1 VVLRALGWV
10 LLAMAVA
17 AIVHDA
23 LTWWT
28 GGSFHL
34 LGLGDLWSHLDVRS
48 LGDVQ
53 SAIQRHLSAALWNW
67 VARPVLMVPALP
79 AFVVLGLL
87 FLWLGNRS
95 SASPE
100 ADYLTGSR
108 PARLRRRRNRGG
120 LS

>member
-1 VVLRALGWV
+1 LG
-10 LLAMAVA
+10 AV
-17 AIVHDA
+17 
-23 LTWWT
+23 
-28 GGSFHL
+28 GPPK
-34 LGLGDLWSHLDVRS
+34 
-48 LGDVQ
+48 
-53 SAIQRHLSAALWNW
+53 SAIQRHLSTALWNW
-67 VARPVLMVPALP
+67 VVRPVLMVPALP

-108 PARLRRRRNRGG
+108 PSRLRRRRNRGG

>member
-1 VVLRALGWV
+1 
-10 LLAMAVA
+10 
-17 AIVHDA
+17 
-23 LTWWT
+23 
-28 GGSFHL
+28 
-34 LGLGDLWSHLDVRS
+34 
-48 LGDVQ
+48 
-53 SAIQRHLSAALWNW
+53 
-67 VARPVLMVPALP
+67 MVPALP

-108 PARLRRRRNRGG
+108 PSRLRRRRNRGG

>member
-1 VVLRALGWV
+1 
-10 LLAMAVA
+10 MAVA

-23 LTWWT
+23 LIWWT

-48 LGDVQ
+48 LGDAQ
-53 SAIQRHLSAALWNW
+53 TAIQRHLSSALWTW
-67 VARPVLMVPALP
+67 VVRPVLMVPALP

-87 FLWLGNRS
+87 FLWLGHRS

-108 PARLRRRRNRGG
+108 PSRLRRRRNRGG